1 MTIFPSS
8 LLNLFSL
15 LGDLFPPYSWLR
27 IVGDKAVNAEDHT
40 TFCDVEEPAYR
51 RNKARYTQR
60 ERERERG
67 TKSISIHK
75 MQQLQIRTTA
85 TTKGYKVTLYTDSL
99 RATALYAIYITSLN

>member
-1 MTIFPSS
+1 MKQKKQSVVFQMLEWRPTAGIRTSNALIP
-8 LLNLFSL
+8 
-15 LGDLFPPYSWLR
+15 

-75 MQQLQIRTTA
+75 MQQLQIRTT
-85 TTKGYKVTLYTDSL
+85 TTF
-99 RATALYAIYITSLN
+99 